1 MGACYSTIYLKLD
14 EEYKQHLLQEL
25 SLKSNIQS
33 EVQVEGM
40 QDLIIQGDESV
51 QAIKPQGKNQSSS
64 IQLIS
69 YIDTVDRSNMRS
81 MSGSDS
87 SHEDSEIPEERI
99 EYQPIEKLKPER
111 VKTLTDEYSD
121 ENELELDS
129 KIEEFDISYR
139 KKEKNSSVI
148 EMLESQTSKVSELTE
163 ELRAY
168 QSRRSSKCSQLDVE
182 TVKRE
187 IQEHADMILK
197 EQEIPMNYI
206 LLNIQTNEAKILSL
220 ESKFFKT
227 FHYIRKLKEAK
238 MQSKFK
244 ILQAEQ
250 SLHQLSAERDQL
262 QAEKAHLQYET
273 LTELKNTIRT
283 IEEELE
289 STKSTLNISKNEV
302 ASLTTK
308 LDQIDAGP
316 YSLFVQEMTKQL
328 IAKEKE
334 MEAIKFE
341 CNNIRKEYAEMSLNK
356 LEIEEYLSI
365 VPFQQIKLK
374 ELQEKLEYSVNE
386 LELTIKS
393 KNEEITHMRLY
404 SEKLERNSDS
414 LAKSI
419 ENHFSVIL
427 GLTQHLR
434 NIQQFYLDLQEQLFD
449 LFHSLPENDFR
460 TKEQLEMFRHKAMQ
474 LQENLSSEI
483 ACISSVTQS
492 LLHKMRQPELFIEPN
507 IDSVSNSPR
516 SDSGQ
521 ALKFNQSIEQFET
534 LSNIVKPLFSAEKEI
549 EDLSSNSTVEYISTL
564 KESFIP

>member
-1 MGACYSTIYLKLD
+1 MGACYSTIYLKLE

-99 EYQPIEKLKPER
+99 EYQPIEKLKSER

-238 MQSKFK
+238 MQSKFR

-289 STKSTLNISKNEV
+289 STKSTLNISKKEV

-356 LEIEEYLSI
+356 QEIEEYLSI

-419 ENHFSVIL
+419 EKQFSVIL

-449 LFHSLPENDFR
+449 LFHYLPENDFR

>member
-1 MGACYSTIYLKLD
+1 MGACYSTIYLKLE

-33 EVQVEGM
+33 ELQVEGM
-40 QDLIIQGDESV
+40 QDLITQGDESV

-69 YIDTVDRSNMRS
+69 YIDRVDRSNMRS

-238 MQSKFK
+238 MQSKFR

-289 STKSTLNISKNEV
+289 STKSTLNISKKEV

-356 LEIEEYLSI
+356 QEIEEYLSI

-419 ENHFSVIL
+419 ENQFSVIL
-427 GLTQHLR
+427 GLTKHLR

-449 LFHSLPENDFR
+449 LFHSLAENDFR

-549 EDLSSNSTVEYISTL
+549 EDLSSNSTVEYIST
-564 KESFIP
+564 